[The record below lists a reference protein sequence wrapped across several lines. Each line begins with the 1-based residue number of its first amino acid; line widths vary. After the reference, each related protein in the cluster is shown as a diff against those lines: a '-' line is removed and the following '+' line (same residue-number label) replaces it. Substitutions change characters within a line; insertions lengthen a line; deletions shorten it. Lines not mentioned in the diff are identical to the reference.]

1 MDEDI
6 CSINVQNEVSYLQ
19 LGDINIKLKEKYFDF
34 KEFNFEKTEKTEKIS
49 NELVKKQSHLLELGQ
64 TLLYKDS
71 EVNSIKKEVETL
83 NYKLNDEAKKAV
95 YAKGK
100 SIQPNILDLLQKK
113 IFLEFSIEVNE
124 VLLDTIDQMKKN
136 KDKQFHNLSKDDQK
150 YVELKRNV
158 NNAEKVLSMLYTKCE
173 IAKTQGQ
180 LNIQIIDPPNLP
192 SDPIGSRKLLIIVI
206 GVIIGGG
213 FTIFLSIARD
223 KHKKYSELKE

>member
-136 KDKQFHNLSKDDQK
+136 KDKQFHNLSKEDQK
-150 YVELKRNV
+150 
-158 NNAEKVLSMLYTKCE
+158 
-173 IAKTQGQ
+173 
-180 LNIQIIDPPNLP
+180 
-192 SDPIGSRKLLIIVI
+192 
-206 GVIIGGG
+206 
-213 FTIFLSIARD
+213 
-223 KHKKYSELKE
+223 